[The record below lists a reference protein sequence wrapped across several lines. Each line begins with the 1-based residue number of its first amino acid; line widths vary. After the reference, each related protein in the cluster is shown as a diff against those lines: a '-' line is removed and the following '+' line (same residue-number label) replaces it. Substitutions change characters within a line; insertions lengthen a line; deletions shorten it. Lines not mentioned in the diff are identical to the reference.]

1 MMYKKFTKMPPEAKK
16 LREAVFV
23 NEQHFKNEFDAI
35 DNHAIHL
42 VFYEQDQVLAVCRYY
57 RDERV
62 RGKYILGRIAVAKDQ
77 RGRHIGKALLG
88 IAEKNIAEQG
98 GRMIGLSA
106 QVQAMRFYE
115 KSGYHPA
122 GEIYLDEA
130 CPHIYMEK
138 LLSKRGDAHASISAA
153 GVNHHF

>member
-77 RGRHIGKALLG
+77 RGRHIGKALLD
-88 IAEKNIAEQG
+88 IAEKNIAAEG

-106 QVQAMRFYE
+106 QVQARSFYE
-115 KSGYHPA
+115 KSGYRAA
-122 GEIYLDEA
+122 GEVYLDED

-138 LLSKRGDAHASISAA
+138 LLAKRGDDHASISAA

>member
-88 IAEKNIAEQG
+88 IAEKNSAEQG

-138 LLSKRGDAHASISAA
+138 LLTKRGDENASLSAA
-153 GVNHHF
+153 GADHHF

>member
-1 MMYKKFTKMPPEAKK
+1 MMYKKFTKLPPEAKK

-23 NEQHFKNEFDAI
+23 TEQHFKNEFDAI
-35 DNHAIHL
+35 DNRAVHL
-42 VFYEQDQVLAVCRYY
+42 VFYEQDQPLAVCRYY
-57 RDERV
+57 RDARV

-77 RGRHIGKALLG
+77 RGRHIGKALLD
-88 IAEKNIAEQG
+88 IVEKNITEQG

-115 KSGYHPA
+115 KSGYQPA
-122 GEIYLDEA
+122 GKIYLDEA

-138 LLSKRGDAHASISAA
+138 LLAKRGDEHASISAA
-153 GVNHHF
+153 GTDHHF